1 MHINVKCYVC
11 FPHFVQ
17 ESSRSDSRGGI
28 KKVFVGGIGQDTD
41 EFHLRD
47 YFSKYGLVENASIMT
62 DKDTGKSRGFGF
74 VVFEDYEPAD
84 RCSGMV
90 TCDFFLFPVW

>member
-1 MHINVKCYVC
+1 MVLFSFSHV
-11 FPHFVQ
+11 VQ
-17 ESSRSDSRGGI
+17 ETTRSDSRGGI

-47 YFSKYGLVENASIMT
+47 HFSKYGRVENASIMT

-74 VVFEDYEPAD
+74 VVFEECDPAD

-90 TCDFFLFPVW
+90 IKVFLT